1 MLDRKLME
9 CHMSSLSFY
18 ELDLEK
24 QKYFLELS
32 FPKRGKCIAET
43 GGLCGQIFIFDQ
55 GINVFPKF
63 VCAKIAKPLR
73 GETKE
78 ETSKRF
84 LQELEAQLSFY
95 QNMYVHWIIDIDTV
109 YDVPVAWFRY
119 WDNDLLEIIKADES
133 SLITKLSILI
143 YLCTGLEHCYA
154 QGLTAHQDLK
164 PANIFIRD
172 FSKNIKDLPN
182 FDIYKIAMVADF
194 GLADA
199 SQKIGLFDGARPY
212 KSPEQWS
219 EKQLTSKSD
228 VFSLGV
234 IFYEL
239 LSGGY
244 HPVGIKLNEH
254 WPEPTRSNSKKW
266 TRDVAWKKWIK
277 EGATIE
283 HKDNDINKDVKE
295 LIIKMLSIDVEL
307 RPKINEVIA
316 SLIFEVKALHKDS
329 YKNLILQLED
339 FQNEPCQT
347 SLEVKW
353 PYLNKKWESLKLKH
367 SKEV

>member
-1 MLDRKLME
+1 
-9 CHMSSLSFY
+9 MSSLSFY

-32 FPKRGKCIAET
+32 FPKRGKCIEET

-55 GINVFPKF
+55 GINVFPRF

-73 GETKE
+73 SETKE

-95 QNMYVHWIIDIDTV
+95 QNMYVHWITDIDTV

-119 WDNDLLEIIKADES
+119 WDNDLLEIIKADKS

-143 YLCTGLEHCYA
+143 YLCTGLEHCYS

-172 FSKNIKDLPN
+172 FSKNIRDLPN
-182 FDIYKIAMVADF
+182 LDIYKIAMVADF

-199 SQKIGLFDGARPY
+199 FQKIELFDGAKPY
-212 KSPEQWS
+212 KSPEQWLK
-219 EKQLTSKSD
+219 KQLTPKSD
-228 VFSLGV
+228 IFSLGI

-239 LSGGY
+239 FSGGY

-254 WPEPTRSNSKKW
+254 WPEPIGDNSKKW
-266 TRDVAWKKWIK
+266 TRDTAWKKWI
-277 EGATIE
+277 EQGALIE
-283 HKDNDINKDVKE
+283 HRNSDVNDELRE
-295 LIIKMLSIDVEL
+295 LISKMLSIDAQV
-307 RPKINEVIA
+307 RPTIDQVLN
-316 SLIFEVKALHKDS
+316 SLLLEVKKLNKDS
-329 YKNLILQLED
+329 YEQLV
-339 FQNEPCQT
+339 FQLDYFKSESCNT
-347 SLEVKW
+347 GLEEKW
-353 PYLNKKWESLKLKH
+353 PYLSKNWENLKLKH
-367 SKEV
+367 SKLI

>member
-1 MLDRKLME
+1 
-9 CHMSSLSFY
+9 MSSLSFY

-24 QKYFLELS
+24 QKNFLELN
-32 FPKRGKCIAET
+32 FPKRGKCIEET

-55 GINVFPKF
+55 GVDVFPRF

-73 GETKE
+73 NETKE

-95 QNMYVHWIIDIDTV
+95 QNMYVHWITDIDTV

-119 WDNDLLEIIKADES
+119 WDNDLLEIIKADKS

-143 YLCTGLEHCYA
+143 YLCTGLEHCYS

-172 FSKNIKDLPN
+172 FSKNARDLPSL
-182 FDIYKIAMVADF
+182 DIYKIAMVADF

-199 SQKIGLFDGARPY
+199 FQKIGLFDGAKPY

-228 VFSLGV
+228 IFSLGV

-254 WPEPTRSNSKKW
+254 WPEPTRDISKKW
-266 TRDVAWKKWIK
+266 TRDVAWEKWIK
-277 EGATIE
+277 QGALIDHQTS
-283 HKDNDINKDVKE
+283 DIDDDLGK
-295 LIIKMLSIDVEL
+295 LIFKMLSIDIQL
-307 RPKINEVIA
+307 RQKINEVIN
-316 SLIFEVKALHKDS
+316 SLLSEVKKLNEES
-329 YKNLILQLED
+329 YEQLF
-339 FQNEPCQT
+339 FQLNYFKSRPCHD
-347 SLEVKW
+347 SLEKNW
-353 PYLNKKWESLKLKH
+353 PYLNKKWESLKLKY
-367 SKEV
+367 SKII